1 MITNQVIARRV
12 PWLHAA
18 AILYFLS
25 IISLP
30 FHIRVLSYVIR
41 WGSLPI
47 GHAFGQTFHQL
58 DGPIMQI
65 GGPNAIVASIL
76 AYSALSVFEG
86 MAGYWLWM
94 LQKRG
99 SSLAPVLLPIYLFFA
114 IGWGVP
120 YMLLLGVLKGI
131 TLALGWKSPRSALS

>member
-1 MITNQVIARRV
+1 MITNQVNANRG
-12 PWLHAA
+12 PWLRIAGV
-18 AILYFLS
+18 LYFLT

-30 FHIRVLSYVIR
+30 FHLRVLPYVIR

-47 GHAFGQTFHQL
+47 GHAFGQTFHQMG
-58 DGPIMQI
+58 GPIMQI
-65 GGPNAIVASIL
+65 GGPNAIVVSIL
-76 AYSALSVFEG
+76 AYGLLSVFEG

-94 LQKRG
+94 LQKGG
-99 SSLAPVLLPIYLFFA
+99 SSLALVLLPIYSFFA

-131 TLALGWKSPRSALS
+131 TLALGRNSTR